1 MFSPMDIL
9 EIGFFSACATY
20 LNFYACKVGYRQQ
33 HASFSKFCQYS
44 EELTNL
50 STPNKSKKEFDFNK
64 ENQQISFLNGG
75 T

>member
-9 EIGFFSACATY
+9 EIGFFLAHATY
-20 LNFYACKVGYRQQ
+20 LNFYACRVGYRQQ
-33 HASFSKFCQYS
+33 HASFAKFCQDT

-50 STPNKSKKEFDFNK
+50 STSNKSEKESDFNK